1 MQLVGLDNLNEM
13 LDLIRDGVADSSS
26 ASQPELQG
34 YWSVM
39 LLWQQ
44 ATGAPVPNFIDTG
57 NAFLTKDNVDG

>member
-1 MQLVGLDNLNEM
+1 MTLTGTRARRGRLT
-13 LDLIRDGVADSSS
+13 RSHAGDSSS

-39 LLWQQ
+39 LLWAQ
-44 ATGAPVPNFIDTG
+44 ATGAPVPQYLDTG